1 MSDELI
7 KKIDLK
13 IKNELSKIDEL
24 ERINSEKVLNAF
36 IKEQV
41 AETDFNST
49 TGYGYNDLGR
59 DKLERIYSDIF
70 KSEDALVRNQFISG
84 SHALTVAFFA
94 LLRPGDTL
102 LSITGKP
109 YDTMDEVIGLVD
121 NPSSLKSFGINY
133 MQVDLVNNDFDYDK
147 IKEVITNNK
156 IKVIEIQRSKGYST
170 RKSLTIEKLEKVISF
185 IKSIDKDI
193 IIMVDNC
200 YCEFVSSREPIEVGA
215 DIAVGSLIK
224 NLGGGIAPNG
234 AYIVGRSD
242 LINACSERLT
252 LPGEGKEVG
261 PSLGINK
268 QLFQGLFLA
277 PSVVSSSLKTA
288 IFTSAL
294 LEELGY
300 NVEPKYNEER
310 ADIVQNIIFNDEKLL
325 IKYTQGIQMN
335 SPIDSNS
342 LPIPDDMPGYTDK
355 VIMASGSF
363 TQGSSIE
370 LKGRKQMINKQNLWF
385 LTLFSLILVLSVYY
399 ITMPNDLLIAS
410 NSTNTKE
417 ETKEEDNNTN
427 TTDENTISEVDEADS
442 LTALRVSLDEERDKE
457 KEELKTTMTKEDA
470 TTDEKNNAYE
480 QLKYLSVIEGEE
492 EKLEKLIKEKHKL
505 DSFVKVDNNTI
516 TVVAAKKKHDVT
528 LANNIM
534 RTIQGEYDT
543 KKTITVKFEGN

>member
-1 MSDELI
+1 MFEELI
-7 KKIDLK
+7 RKVDLK
-13 IKNELSKIDEL
+13 IKEELEKVDEL
-24 ERINSEKVLNAF
+24 ERLNSEKVLNAF

-41 AETDFNST
+41 AETDFNAT

-59 DKLERIYSDIF
+59 DKIEKIYADVF
-70 KSEDALVRNQFISG
+70 KAESALVRNQFISG

-109 YDTMDEVIGLVD
+109 YDTMDEVIGLND

-133 MQVDLVNNDFDYDK
+133 KQVDLVNNDFDYDK
-147 IKEVITNNK
+147 IKEVITTNK

-170 RKSLTIEKLEKVISF
+170 RKSLTIDKVESVISF
-185 IKSIDKDI
+185 IKSLDKNI

-200 YCEFVSSREPIEVGA
+200 YCEFVNTKEPIEVGA

-234 AYIVGRSD
+234 AYIVGKND
-242 LINACSERLT
+242 LIELCGERLT

-268 QLFQGLFLA
+268 QLLQGLFLA
-277 PSVVSSSLKTA
+277 PSVIASSLKTA
-288 IFTSAL
+288 IFTAAL

-310 ADIVQNIIFNDEKLL
+310 ADIVENIIFNDEKLL
-325 IKYTQGIQMN
+325 IKYTQGIQAN

-370 LKGRKQMINKQNLWF
+370 LSCDGPLRPP
-385 LTLFSLILVLSVYY
+385 Y
-399 ITMPNDLLIAS
+399 IAYQQG
-410 NSTNTKE
+410 
-417 ETKEEDNNTN
+417 
-427 TTDENTISEVDEADS
+427 S
-442 LTALRVSLDEERDKE
+442 LTYTYGRLA
-457 KEELKTTMTKEDA
+457 
-470 TTDEKNNAYE
+470 
-480 QLKYLSVIEGEE
+480 VI
-492 EKLEKLIKEKHKL
+492 
-505 DSFVKVDNNTI
+505 N
-516 TVVAAKKKHDVT
+516 AAKA
-528 LANNIM
+528 LNNL
-534 RTIQGEYDT
+534 
-543 KKTITVKFEGN
+543 KS

>member
-1 MSDELI
+1 MNEELI

-13 IKNELSKIDEL
+13 IKDELNKVDEL
-24 ERINSEKVLNAF
+24 ERINSEKVLTAF
-36 IKEQV
+36 IKEQI

-49 TGYGYNDLGR
+49 TGYGYNDIGR
-59 DKLERIYSDIF
+59 DKIEKIYSDIF
-70 KSEDALVRNQFISG
+70 KAESALVRNQFISG
-84 SHALTVAFFA
+84 SHALNIAFFA
-94 LLRPGDTL
+94 LLRPGDVL

-133 MQVDLVNNDFDYDK
+133 LQVDLVNNDFDYDK
-147 IKEVITNNK
+147 IKKVITTTK

-170 RKSLTIEKLEKVISF
+170 RCSITIDKLESVINF

-200 YCEFVSSREPIEVGA
+200 YCEFVSEKEPIEVGA
-215 DIAVGSLIK
+215 DIAIGSLIK

-234 AYIVGRSD
+234 AYIVGKES
-242 LINACSERLT
+242 LINLCAERLT
-252 LPGEGKEVG
+252 LPGEGSEVG
-261 PSLGINK
+261 PSLGINR
-268 QLFQGLFLA
+268 QLLQGLFLA

-310 ADIVQNIIFNDEKLL
+310 ADIVQTIIFNDENLL
-325 IKYTQGIQMN
+325 IKYIQGIQSN

-370 LKGRKQMINKQNLWF
+370 LSCDGPLRSPYIAYQQGSLTYAYGRLAI
-385 LTLFSLILVLSVYY
+385 I
-399 ITMPNDLLIAS
+399 
-410 NSTNTKE
+410 
-417 ETKEEDNNTN
+417 
-427 TTDENTISEVDEADS
+427 NTINN
-442 LTALRVSLDEERDKE
+442 
-457 KEELKTTMTKEDA
+457 LK
-470 TTDEKNNAYE
+470 
-480 QLKYLSVIEGEE
+480 S
-492 EKLEKLIKEKHKL
+492 
-505 DSFVKVDNNTI
+505 
-516 TVVAAKKKHDVT
+516 
-528 LANNIM
+528 
-534 RTIQGEYDT
+534 
-543 KKTITVKFEGN
+543 